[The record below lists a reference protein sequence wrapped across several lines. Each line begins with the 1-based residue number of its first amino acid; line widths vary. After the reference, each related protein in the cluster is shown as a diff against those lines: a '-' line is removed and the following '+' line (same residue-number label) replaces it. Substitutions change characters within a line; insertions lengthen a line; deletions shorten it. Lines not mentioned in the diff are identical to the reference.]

1 MTNFLGRLSI
11 KKMHSQKRRG
21 FIHPRT
27 LFLSFLLAILIFISL
42 FLVLNSNQLPFVLG
56 SKQIFIT
63 LAGTHPASCSL
74 AATKYL
80 FGTLETDPAKASQE
94 CAAGVRVATQ
104 TVGWTNYEPSDGVF
118 NEAYMDDVKNRIKT
132 DLAAGMKIV
141 ISPAIHYPPRWVMN
155 LQGARY
161 LNQYGVPAPVSSSS
175 GFEEPNFIFSQMVR
189 DRVARFE
196 THVMQKLAA
205 DPNIGLNNIWAVRY
219 VNGSEGETLYPS
231 ANDQQGHTNSYWAY
245 DLNAQRQ
252 ATNRPASIPASPFP
266 GWKPGE
272 KTYTGKPFSPTQVQQ
287 WYHWYLSAHTDFVNW
302 HTQLYR
308 DSHGINYQ
316 GYLQLLTP
324 GFGTRA
330 FEYNGSLANHLD
342 GSRDPNATMA
352 RAAVWYKLFPALKN
366 RTRIVAYVSS
376 MADGSGSPPNNGCHG
391 GEGRVDY
398 TADPQVNNWSA
409 ARYIS
414 GLADK
419 YGMPKNG
426 ENPGSKDLH
435 SRGRQSQS
443 LEVMQTSAAQMQSCH
458 FQGMFWAHDE
468 NLYDGTIGATLHDYA
483 KIIAQYNSAPAH
495 FMR

>member
-1 MTNFLGRLSI
+1 MTNLLGQPSI
-11 KKMHSQKRRG
+11 NKMNSQKRRG
-21 FIHPRT
+21 FIHPRIFF
-27 LFLSFLLAILIFISL
+27 LFFVLTILIFISL
-42 FLVLNSNQLPFVLG
+42 FLALNSNQLSFISSG
-56 SKQIFIT
+56 KQIFIT
-63 LAGTHPASCSL
+63 LMGTHPASCPST
-74 AATKYL
+74 ATKYL

-104 TVGWTNYEPSDGVF
+104 TVGWANYEPSDGAF

-132 DLAAGMKIV
+132 DLAVGMKVV

-161 LNQYGVPAPVSSSS
+161 INQYGVAAPSTG
-175 GFEEPNFIFSQMVR
+175 GFEEPNFIFSQVVR

-205 DPNIGLNNIWAVRY
+205 DPNIGLKNIWAVRY
-219 VNGSEGETLYPS
+219 VNGSAGETLYPS
-231 ANDQQGHTNSYWAY
+231 ANDQHEHTNSYWAY
-245 DLNAQRQ
+245 DSNAQGQ
-252 ATNRPASIPASPFP
+252 AANRPASIPASPFS

-272 KTYTGKPFSPTQVQQ
+272 KTYAGQPFSPTQVQQ
-287 WYHWYLSAHTDFVNW
+287 WYNWYFNAHTDFVNW

-308 DSHGINYQ
+308 DPHGINYQ
-316 GYLQLLTP
+316 GYLQLLMP

-330 FEYNGSLANHLD
+330 FEYTGSIARHLD
-342 GSRDPNATMA
+342 GSSDPNATMA

-366 RTRIVAYVSS
+366 RAHIVAYVSS
-376 MADGSGSPPNNGCHG
+376 MADGSGSPLNNGCHG
-391 GEGRVDY
+391 GEAYVNY
-398 TADPQVNNWSA
+398 ATDPQVNNWSA

-426 ENPGSKDLH
+426 ENPGSKDLNY
-435 SRGRQSQS
+435 RGRQSVRGI
-443 LEVMQTSAAQMQSCH
+443 EVMQTSAAQMQSCH

-468 NLYDGTIGATLHDYA
+468 NLYDGTSGVTLRDYA
-483 KIIAQYNSAPAH
+483 KIIAQYNTVPAH
-495 FMR
+495 FT